1 MGAVGGPAGDAQ
13 HARRVLHALAADVTM
28 VQNQLVPPVAERRNR
43 PLDFIHPRAPERLV
57 SHQDLLATAWL
68 VKFLRPS
75 ALVPLQLQQVQ
86 TKLIPRQKLPRL
98 GFPRVISLRLCHIAP
113 SSLMLRKPE
122 PFRTAAF
129 RFSVPSSLAFS
140 IESPL
145 KIILFPPFLIFLLTF
160 SHLSCILYVYDDIIS
175 HFRSIVKY
183 LFKISEISAL
193 CPKRKVEHCQNTGRF
208 SLSVARRNNM
218 EYARL
223 EQLLAANHVTV
234 YQVAK
239 ATGISASTFSDWKS
253 GRSTPKADKLA
264 RIADYFGIG
273 LDELLGTDSGERRT
287 ASSLRSL
294 RAQKMVPVIG
304 VIRAGTPIVT
314 NETLL
319 GMEFADVDDPEDY
332 FYLEVCGDSMRD
344 CGIVDGTYVLFRKQ
358 QYAENGDIVACLVD
372 GDSATVK
379 RFEKRNRRI
388 VLSPENDDYDP
399 IILTPEDFETGRSRI
414 LGVAVEAKT
423 KF

>member
-1 MGAVGGPAGDAQ
+1 
-13 HARRVLHALAADVTM
+13 
-28 VQNQLVPPVAERRNR
+28 
-43 PLDFIHPRAPERLV
+43 
-57 SHQDLLATAWL
+57 
-68 VKFLRPS
+68 
-75 ALVPLQLQQVQ
+75 
-86 TKLIPRQKLPRL
+86 
-98 GFPRVISLRLCHIAP
+98 
-113 SSLMLRKPE
+113 
-122 PFRTAAF
+122 
-129 RFSVPSSLAFS
+129 
-140 IESPL
+140 
-145 KIILFPPFLIFLLTF
+145 
-160 SHLSCILYVYDDIIS
+160 
-175 HFRSIVKY
+175 
-183 LFKISEISAL
+183 
-193 CPKRKVEHCQNTGRF
+193 
-208 SLSVARRNNM
+208 M

-253 GRSTPKADKLA
+253 GRSTPKADKLS

-273 LDELLGTDSGERRT
+273 LDELLGTDSGERQT
-287 ASSLRSL
+287 ASRLRSL
-294 RAQKMVPVIG
+294 RAKKMVPVIG

-332 FYLEVCGDSMRD
+332 FYLEVCGDSMKD